1 MKQLFFTIIASLF
14 LGTIVQA
21 QNIVHHAQPGFDSA
35 QINIPHGK
43 MDTIHY
49 YSKTVDTTRR
59 ALIYT
64 PPGYSKNKKYP
75 VLYLL
80 HGIGGDEFEWLHG
93 GKPEVILD
101 NLYAQRKIE
110 SMIVV
115 LPNGRAMK
123 D

>member
-1 MKQLFFTIIASLF
+1 MKQLFFIIIALLF

-21 QNIVHHAQPGFDSA
+21 QNIVHHAQPGFDSV

-64 PPGYSKNKKYP
+64 PPGYSKNKKCP

-80 HGIGGDEFEWLHG
+80 HGIGGDEKEWLNG
-93 GKPEVILD
+93 GSPQVILD
-101 NLYAQRKIE
+101 NLFADGKIE
-110 SMIVV
+110 PMIVV
-115 LPNGRAMK
+115 
-123 D
+123 